1 MASRFFRVVVE
12 SFESEAAGM
21 KTVVSAG
28 DAAAGRAAALTAGIS
43 GGTGIDPCCGPV
55 PEATEAGLVFSRRSP
70 VTAGAGAGALS
81 GSVSAVWI
89 DEDAGLALS

>member
-1 MASRFFRVVVE
+1 MVE

-55 PEATEAGLVFSRRSP
+55 PEAT
-70 VTAGAGAGALS
+70 
-81 GSVSAVWI
+81 
-89 DEDAGLALS
+89 